1 MLIRIRHRGFSLIE
15 MLVGLVILALL
26 LTFGMPQYAIFLA
39 NAKLR
44 ATTDNLANGLQ
55 TARAEAVNRNARVE
69 LVLTQDDPIEIL
81 VNGLT
86 STTGGVALINLNW
99 VIREWLPVT
108 GNYRFIEG
116 KMGMEGSGQ
125 VDATPV
131 KITSSSTDAAYD
143 GRISFN
149 GFGALSTA
157 QTITFQVTNPAGG
170 NCAAAGGPMRCLNV
184 SVSPGGQIRVCDP
197 KITDAKDTRI
207 C

>member
-1 MLIRIRHRGFSLIE
+1 MLIRTRPTGFSLIE

-44 ATTDNLANGLQ
+44 ATTDNLVSGLQ
-55 TARAEAVNRNARVE
+55 TARAEAVKRNARVE
-69 LVLTQDDPIEIL
+69 LLLTDDDPIPIM
-81 VNGLT
+81 VNAASAST
-86 STTGGVALINLNW
+86 SGINW
-99 VIREWLPVT
+99 MVREYVPAT
-108 GNYRFIEG
+108 DTHNFIEG
-116 KMGMEGSGQ
+116 RLGMEGSGQ

-131 KITSSSTDAAYD
+131 TITSNSTDASYD

-157 QTITFQVTNPAGG
+157 QTITFQITNPSGG
-170 NCAAAGGPMRCLNV
+170 ACDTVAVRGPMRCLNV
-184 SVSPGGQIRVCDP
+184 NVSPGGQIRVCDP
-197 KITDAKDTRI
+197 KIPVTDTKDTRV

>member
-1 MLIRIRHRGFSLIE
+1 MLIRIQHRGFSLIE

-44 ATTDNLANGLQ
+44 ATADNLANGLQ
-55 TARAEAVNRNARVE
+55 TARAEAVKRNARVE
-69 LVLTQDDPIEIL
+69 MVLTDEQPIPVL
-81 VNGLT
+81 VNALPAST
-86 STTGGVALINLNW
+86 SGMNW
-99 VIREWLPVT
+99 VVREYVPATDTYNFV
-108 GNYRFIEG
+108 EG
-116 KMGMEGSGQ
+116 RLGMEGSGQ

-131 KITSSSTDAAYD
+131 TITSNSTDASYD

-157 QTITFQVTNPAGG
+157 QTITFQITNPSGG
-170 NCAAAGGPMRCLNV
+170 ACDTVAVRGPMRCLNV
-184 SVSPGGQIRVCDP
+184 NVSPGGQIRVCDP
-197 KITDAKDTRI
+197 KVTDAKDTRV